1 MKASTHGFN
10 PEYSEDAPSLEDIE
24 TSSGVVILEFGAPWC
39 GHCQA
44 ALPVIKDVVQNAT
57 KDHPELVHIKVFDGK
72 GKRLGRQFGVKLW
85 PTLVVLKNGQEQKRA
100 VRVTS
105 TEEVKQLFL

>member
-1 MKASTHGFN
+1 MKATTKGFN
-10 PEYSEDAPSLEDIE
+10 PEYSEDTPCLEDIE

-44 ALPVIKDVVQNAT
+44 ALPAIKSALQDVMKAY
-57 KDHPELVHIKVFDGK
+57 PELAHTKVFDGK

-85 PTLVVLKNGQEQKRA
+85 PTLIVLNNGEEQKRA

-105 TEEVKQLFL
+105 SEEVTSLFL